1 MFCNKRHIFRK
12 LSFANEHR
20 KSYVEVVRENRKKC
34 NQLYNANKK
43 VSLNISNEKI
53 GNSKCLALLSINVDY
68 RFIFHTYISIKIVE
82 RQVTNRTL
90 FP

>member
-53 GNSKCLALLSINVDY
+53 GNSK
-68 RFIFHTYISIKIVE
+68 
-82 RQVTNRTL
+82 
-90 FP
+90 